1 MKPVAFDY
9 ARPANLADAMQILS
23 GDSGV
28 KPIAGGQSLGPMLNL
43 RLARPGGLVDVSR
56 LPELLSIGETAQ
68 SVTLGACL
76 THAAIED
83 GETPE
88 PVGGFIRHVAGGIAY
103 RVIRNKGTLGG
114 SLAHADPAADWL
126 TALTAAGAT
135 LTIARRRAAN
145 EAPTSIFDRFRRKP
159 GERPSAIAFR
169 KIDIR
174 RFVAGAY
181 TTALE
186 ADELLVSVEIPKA
199 SSSVRWGYDKFC
211 RKVGELADAIGAV
224 VIDPERGYARVVAG
238 SVGGAPLLLEK
249 TARRLATT
257 ASAPTL
263 ADILDEVGS
272 LSPRI
277 EAVKRQHVAV
287 CVERAIQ
294 EALRP

>member
-1 MKPVAFDY
+1 MKPVAFQY
-9 ARPANLADAMQILS
+9 TRPANLACAIETLCAEP
-23 GDSGV
+23 GV
-28 KPIAGGQSLGPMLNL
+28 KPVAGGQSLGPMLNL
-43 RLARPGGLVDVSR
+43 RLARPGALLDVSR

-68 SVTLGACL
+68 SVTLGACV

-83 GETPE
+83 GKTPE
-88 PVGGFIRHVAGGIAY
+88 PMGGFIRHVAGGIAY

-135 LTIARRRAAN
+135 LTIARRRAVN

-159 GERPSAIAFR
+159 GERPSAVAFR

-174 RFVAGAY
+174 GFVAGAY

-186 ADELLVSVEIPKA
+186 ADELLTCVEIPKA

-238 SVGGAPLLLEK
+238 SIGGAPLLLEK
-249 TARRLATT
+249 AARRVATT

-272 LSPRI
+272 LAPRI

-287 CVERAIQ
+287 CLERAIH
-294 EALRP
+294 EALWP

>member
-9 ARPANLADAMQILS
+9 TRPANLVDAIAVLS
-23 GDSGV
+23 AQSGA
-28 KPIAGGQSLGPMLNL
+28 KPIAGGQSLGPMMNL
-43 RLARPGGLVDVSR
+43 RLAKPSALVDVSR
-56 LPELLSIGETAQ
+56 LPELLSNSETAR
-68 SVTLGACL
+68 SVTLGACVTL
-76 THAAIED
+76 AAIED

-88 PVGGFIRHVAGGIAY
+88 PTGGFIRHVAGGIAY
-103 RVIRNKGTLGG
+103 RAIRNKGTIGG

-126 TALTAAGAT
+126 TALTAANAT
-135 LTIARRRAAN
+135 LTIARPRAAK
-145 EAPTSIFDRFRRKP
+145 ETPPSILDRFRRRS
-159 GERPSAIAFR
+159 EENASAIVFR
-169 KIDIR
+169 TIDIR

-199 SSSVRWGYDKFC
+199 SSSVRWGYHKFC
-211 RKVGELADAIGAV
+211 RKVGELAEAVGAV
-224 VIDPERGYARVVAG
+224 VIDPERRYARIVAG

-249 TARRLATT
+249 AARRLATT
-257 ASAPTL
+257 AAAPTL

-277 EAVKRQHVAV
+277 EGVKRQHVAV
-287 CVERAIQ
+287 CVERAIE

>member
-9 ARPANLADAMQILS
+9 TRPANLADAMQILS

-43 RLARPGGLVDVSR
+43 RLARPGALVDVSR

-68 SVTLGACL
+68 SVTLGACV

-88 PVGGFIRHVAGGIAY
+88 PMGGFIRHVAGGIAY

-126 TALTAAGAT
+126 TALTAADAT
-135 LTIARRRAAN
+135 LTIARPRAAN
-145 EAPTSIFDRFRRKP
+145 EAPKSIFDQFRRKP

-181 TTALE
+181 TTALK
-186 ADELLVSVEIPKA
+186 ADELLISVESPKA

-211 RKVGELADAIGAV
+211 RFE
-224 VIDPERGYARVVAG
+224 PVAPN
-238 SVGGAPLLLEK
+238 GG
-249 TARRLATT
+249 RR
-257 ASAPTL
+257 
-263 ADILDEVGS
+263 
-272 LSPRI
+272 
-277 EAVKRQHVAV
+277 QF
-287 CVERAIQ
+287 Q
-294 EALRP
+294 

>member
-9 ARPANLADAMQILS
+9 TRPANLADAIETLS
-23 GDSGV
+23 GESGA
-28 KPIAGGQSLGPMLNL
+28 KPIAGGQSLGPMMNL
-43 RLARPGGLVDVSR
+43 RLARPAALVDVSR

-83 GETPE
+83 GKTPE
-88 PVGGFIRHVAGGIAY
+88 PMGGFIRHVAGGIAY

-126 TALTAAGAT
+126 TTLTAADAT
-135 LTIARRRAAN
+135 LTIARRGAAN
-145 EAPTSIFDRFRRKP
+145 EARPSLFGRFRRKEE
-159 GERPSAIAFR
+159 ERPSAIALR
-169 KIDIR
+169 KIGVR

-186 ADELLVSVEIPKA
+186 ADELLISVEIPKA
-199 SSSVRWGYDKFC
+199 SASVRWGYNKFC

-224 VIDPERGYARVVAG
+224 VIDPERRYARVVAG

-249 TARRLATT
+249 ATRRLAAT
-257 ASAPTL
+257 ASAPPL
-263 ADILDEVGS
+263 ADILDELAS
-272 LSPRI
+272 LSPRL

-287 CVERAIQ
+287 CLERAIQ